1 MTQEQLRQL
10 NFIVEHY
17 GSANQL
23 NKSIEDL
30 SELITEISR
39 YDADEPHHRGNIFDE
54 LSDVLVMCN
63 QLMII
68 FDCFGNR
75 LYFIL
80 IPYHFMISTLH
91 ICHLKLF

>member
-17 GSANQL
+17 GASNQL
-23 NKSIEDL
+23 NKSIEEL

-39 YDADEPHHRGNIFDE
+39 YDADEPHHRGNIIDE
-54 LSDVLVMCN
+54 LSDVMVMCN

-68 FDCFGNR
+68 FNCFGEVEERIDFKINR
-75 LYFIL
+75 QLERI
-80 IPYHFMISTLH
+80 
-91 ICHLKLF
+91 KNEV

>member
-23 NKSIEDL
+23 NKSIEEL

-39 YDADEPHHRGNIFDE
+39 YDADEPHHRGNIIDE
-54 LSDVLVMCN
+54 LSDVMVMCN

-68 FDCFGNR
+68 FNCFGEVEERIDFKINR
-75 LYFIL
+75 QLERI
-80 IPYHFMISTLH
+80 
-91 ICHLKLF
+91 KNEV

>member
-23 NKSIEDL
+23 NKSIEEL

-39 YDADEPHHRGNIFDE
+39 YDADEPHRRGNIIDE
-54 LSDVLVMCN
+54 LSDVMVMCN

-68 FDCFGNR
+68 FNCFGEVEERIDFKIKRQLERIKNEV
-75 LYFIL
+75 
-80 IPYHFMISTLH
+80 
-91 ICHLKLF
+91 